1 MKRVILPQ
9 PPNAGDVQYRNNV
22 QKFMMDASDW
32 MRRTKGILEDASR
45 INDIPLGQHLLATN
59 FTTNTVVS
67 GTTTGTDLSN
77 FVASMVQAFTD
88 RGVVSAT
95 VRRSDAG

>member
-9 PPNAGDVQYRNNV
+9 PPDADQYRNNV
-22 QKFMMDASDW
+22 PGFMNAASDW
-32 MRRTKGILEDASR
+32 MRQTKGILENASR
-45 INDIPLGQHLLATN
+45 INNIPLGQPFLATN

-67 GTTTGTDLSN
+67 GTTTGTDLAN
-77 FVASMVQAFTD
+77 FVASIVQAFSD

-95 VRRSDAG
+95 VSRSDG